1 MFGGDG
7 SLNTTLHVSVFT
19 GSLLHEL
26 SNDGARQQFNSFLD
40 DLILP
45 QMVSS
50 AQVITQKLANNYTE
64 KWTICLSS
72 FSSLGRSRI
81 S

>member
-1 MFGGDG
+1 M
-7 SLNTTLHVSVFT
+7 SLDVDVFT

-50 AQVITQKLANNYTE
+50 AQVIPDV
-64 KWTICLSS
+64 CL
-72 FSSLGRSRI
+72 
-81 S
+81 